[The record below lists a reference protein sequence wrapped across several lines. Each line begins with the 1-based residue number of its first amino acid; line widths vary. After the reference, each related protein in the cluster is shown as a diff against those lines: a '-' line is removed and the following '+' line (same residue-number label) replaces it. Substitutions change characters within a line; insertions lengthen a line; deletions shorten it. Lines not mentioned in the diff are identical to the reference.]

1 LPHGRGY
8 PSSRFLRAPECF
20 LAHLR
25 RPRRRLFAHI
35 AGQLVPNEHGES
47 PSTVGF
53 RLQRKATP
61 LNLSGRLALT
71 TLGDLLGTLHRSKA
85 RGALELV
92 EDTGP
97 TAGRTHRLHF
107 DCGSLRFI
115 ESPLGAERLG
125 ELLVGKGLVSR
136 ARHLDLLAS
145 LEDFPGTSTGQR
157 LIELNWVLPAAIGE
171 TAREQASRRLDALY
185 QLTDARVAF
194 RIATPM
200 PSGLVAAMPLAVSE
214 FLHGRP
220 RTRDRRRVTN
230 AAPPASKNA
239 ASGLRLVDPQRR
251 RALLVLGLEPH
262 ADTLAVKR
270 AYRRMVARLHP
281 DRHLIA
287 PEHQRELARKRFSQ
301 VTEAYQLLTA

>member
-1 LPHGRGY
+1 M
-8 PSSRFLRAPECF
+8 
-20 LAHLR
+20 
-25 RPRRRLFAHI
+25 
-35 AGQLVPNEHGES
+35 
-47 PSTVGF
+47 
-53 RLQRKATP
+53 
-61 LNLSGRLALT
+61 NLSGRLALT

-92 EDTGP
+92 EDAGP
-97 TAGRTHRLHF
+97 SAGRTHRLHF
-107 DCGSLRFI
+107 DSGSVRFI

-125 ELLVGKGLVSR
+125 ELLVAKGLISR

-145 LEDFPGTSTGQR
+145 LEDFPGASTGQR

-171 TAREQASRRLDALY
+171 TAREQASRRLHALY

-200 PSGLVAAMPLAVSE
+200 PSGLVAAMPLAASE

-220 RTRDRRRVTN
+220 RTRDRRQN
-230 AAPPASKNA
+230 APPPAFRNA
-239 ASGLRLVDPQRR
+239 ASGLRLVNPQRR
-251 RALLVLGLEPH
+251 RALLVLGLAPH
-262 ADTLAVKR
+262 ADTLDVKR

-301 VTEAYQLLTA
+301 VTEAYQLLTG